1 MSARLTVL
9 LFSLILATLPAVSG
23 NQDQPGSPASAGGDA
38 RVVPPGGQLTA
49 SDSHPPLPQLPSEPV
64 SRTGSTEQVG
74 ARVPSGEPTRQVNRE
89 PARSSMT
96 AQASKEERSAR
107 GVAPLSQRSEG
118 RETAIVRVGGSD
130 RCDPQAPGATSGN
143 CSRVIERRSADFAR
157 PVAPV
162 LSPEQRLLVGQ
173 ERLEPATVREAV
185 RKVGRNVVDADA
197 TETQALA
204 AVATPAPEASV
215 TAPEAAPSSAAI
227 DAIVQVIRA
236 AQDPPDPRR

>member
-23 NQDQPGSPASAGGDA
+23 DQEQPGSPASAGGDA

-49 SDSHPPLPQLPSEPV
+49 SDSHPQLPSERV

-130 RCDPQAPGATSGN
+130 RCDPQAPGATSGS

-173 ERLEPATVREAV
+173 ERSEPATVREAV

-236 AQDPPDPRR
+236 AQDSPSPRR